1 MSITIDGEAGTFT
14 KDTNDIKLS
23 DDALT
28 IPSGNTAQRPQS
40 PILGMI
46 RFNTETANAEGYMGT
61 EWVNIEA

>member
-14 KDTNDIKLS
+14 KDNNDIKLS

-40 PILGMI
+40 PVAGMI
-46 RFNTETANAEGYMGT
+46 RFNTETGKVEGY
-61 EWVNIEA
+61 VDNIWEELA